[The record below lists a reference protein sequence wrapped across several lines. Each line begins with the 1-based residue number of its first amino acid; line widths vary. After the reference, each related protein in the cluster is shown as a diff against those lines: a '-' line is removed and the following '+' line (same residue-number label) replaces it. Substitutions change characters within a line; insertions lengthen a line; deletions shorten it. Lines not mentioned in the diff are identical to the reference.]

1 MQIKAL
7 KRINL
12 PSRYLYAP
20 IVERCFGLAGRD
32 LKVVQQSGDL

>member
-20 IVERCFGLAGRD
+20 IVERCCLAGRD